1 MRPAD
6 PRAKERLRSTVCVT
20 VAIVCLLQGCVA
32 SMPTALR
39 SGATGPATPT
49 DGGTVAAGAGG
60 CVLGGLAA
68 ALLAKTYASAE
79 ARRLK
84 LSSAESS
91 KRERRYMLGFAAMGC
106 PMGAYLGVTAYDKL
120 SEQGRQAREREL
132 IAAASSAQVRTYT
145 DPGNPSLRG
154 RVTPGPVYADNG
166 RECKDTE
173 DLLSDAGK
181 GEPAVVKICRTPP
194 GGWALATT

>member
-1 MRPAD
+1 MRTSEGQGHG
-6 PRAKERLRSTVCVT
+6 RARFTLCMTL
-20 VAIVCLLQGCVA
+20 ALACLLQGCIA
-32 SMPTALR
+32 SMPNALR

-106 PMGAYLGVTAYDKL
+106 PVGAYLGATAYDKL

-173 DLLSDAGK
+173 DFLADAGK
-181 GEPAVVKICRTPP
+181 GEPAVVKVCRTPP